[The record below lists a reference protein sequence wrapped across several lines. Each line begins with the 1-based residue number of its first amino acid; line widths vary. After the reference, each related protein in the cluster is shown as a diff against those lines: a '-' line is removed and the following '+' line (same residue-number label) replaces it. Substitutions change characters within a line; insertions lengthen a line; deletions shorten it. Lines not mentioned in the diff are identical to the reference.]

1 MKLKKFEAFVAVFA
15 ITVVFAG
22 LWQFW
27 GDLNKGPKQEQFA
40 AAEPRPT
47 PEDIQSLRRDRKR
60 VAKQQ
65 QAPVKRALKG
75 PGMGQFIV
83 STASSGTWTVPTG
96 ITSIDLLLIGG
107 GGGGASA
114 GDGGAGGGGGSI
126 SRTSYAV
133 TPGAGISYSVG
144 AGGAANSNG
153 SDSTFGALTAGGG
166 QGCVSGQ
173 TGAAGGT
180 GDFAGGDGGDGSAGI
195 AGGGGGG
202 SGGRSAAGND
212 GDDFG
217 AGGAGGTAVTDGGAG
232 GDGDDGSGNPQ
243 AGAAPGG
250 GGGGSGSMVAG
261 GAGAVGYL
269 QIDWSSAPPDA
280 FRPIIEARA
289 RQQRD
294 SMWTFRQSTAGQ
306 EVPLGKFVDETD
318 GVTAL
323 TALTIA
329 NTDIKLQKTGGT
341 TLVSKNSGGAT
352 HISGGR
358 YYAVL
363 DATDTDTI
371 GPMKI
376 TVDVS
381 GALPV
386 EVWCEVLDEAL
397 YDWKYG
403 TTAPGT
409 GTALDAAGVRSA
421 VGLASANLDTQLST
435 IDTVVDSI
443 LVDTAEIGAAGA
455 GLTAVP
461 WNASWDAE
469 VQSEVQ
475 DAIEVNN
482 LDHLV
487 KSAVDTNW
495 STTVHLDSVIGH
507 MADNGTSATFDRTT
521 DSLEA
526 ARDNIGTA
534 GASLSITASVIP
546 NGSGTATAGA
556 ATTITLQT
564 ALGAD
569 DRVIGCEID
578 LTGGTGSGQTR
589 TATDYVNSTQV
600 LTVDR
605 PWTTNPDNTTTY
617 KIRHANSAVETVC
630 KIGAAFTSTAGTEV
644 RCSAW
649 LERNG
654 QIVTTYAASASCTVT
669 FREHGSG
676 TDLFSVTDSA
686 VNAQGIFEVTQAS
699 PAFTSDRLYI
709 ASAAITEGGN
719 VFTSRQPVPVR

>member
-1 MKLKKFEAFVAVFA
+1 MQKLNNKWVMLSSAAVA
-15 ITVVFAG
+15 ITWACVLWIVIPSAERPEWRRVPLEVLRADPPKPQIFEPKDEPQAEQPRDPNVTTTGPVFPTGTTNDSSYGSVAWTNPNNASADDTSYATVVNNDSLTNYLNPAFSPGLGSDEVIDGIEVTVNRKCTGGCVDDTVKLVFGGVVVGTNKSTGAVWTSSDASVTFGGPTDTWGLTPTFADVNTMEVVFAS
-22 LWQFW
+22 QMS
-27 GDLNKGPKQEQFA
+27 DVI
-40 AAEPRPT
+40 
-47 PEDIQSLRRDRKR
+47 D
-60 VAKQQ
+60 
-65 QAPVKRALKG
+65 
-75 PGMGQFIV
+75 
-83 STASSGTWTVPTG
+83 TASVDYITVTIYHHTGTP
-96 ITSIDLLLIGG
+96 D
-107 GGGGASA
+107 
-114 GDGGAGGGGGSI
+114 
-126 SRTSYAV
+126 
-133 TPGAGISYSVG
+133 
-144 AGGAANSNG
+144 
-153 SDSTFGALTAGGG
+153 
-166 QGCVSGQ
+166 
-173 TGAAGGT
+173 
-180 GDFAGGDGGDGSAGI
+180 
-195 AGGGGGG
+195 
-202 SGGRSAAGND
+202 
-212 GDDFG
+212 
-217 AGGAGGTAVTDGGAG
+217 
-232 GDGDDGSGNPQ
+232 
-243 AGAAPGG
+243 
-250 GGGGSGSMVAG
+250 
-261 GAGAVGYL
+261 
-269 QIDWSSAPPDA
+269 PDA
-280 FRPIIEARA
+280 FRAIIEARS
-289 RQQRD
+289 RQQRE
-294 SMWTFRQSTAGQ
+294 SMWTLRQSTSSQ

-435 IDTVVDSI
+435 IDTVVDSN

>member
-1 MKLKKFEAFVAVFA
+1 MQKLNNKWVILSSAAVA
-15 ITVVFAG
+15 ITWACVLWIVIPSAERPEWRRIPLEVFRADPPKPQIFKPQDEPQQEQPRDSNVTTTGPVFPTATTNDSAYGSVAWTNPNNASADDTSYATVVNNDSLTNYLNPAFSPSIASDQDIDGIEVTVNRKCTGGCVDDTVKLVFGGVVVGTNKSTGAVWTSSDASVTFGGPTDTWGLTPTFSDVNTMEVVFAC
-22 LWQFW
+22 QMS
-27 GDLNKGPKQEQFA
+27 DVVE
-40 AAEPRPT
+40 
-47 PEDIQSLRRDRKR
+47 
-60 VAKQQ
+60 
-65 QAPVKRALKG
+65 
-75 PGMGQFIV
+75 
-83 STASSGTWTVPTG
+83 TASVDYITVTIYHHTGTP
-96 ITSIDLLLIGG
+96 I
-107 GGGGASA
+107 
-114 GDGGAGGGGGSI
+114 
-126 SRTSYAV
+126 
-133 TPGAGISYSVG
+133 
-144 AGGAANSNG
+144 
-153 SDSTFGALTAGGG
+153 
-166 QGCVSGQ
+166 
-173 TGAAGGT
+173 
-180 GDFAGGDGGDGSAGI
+180 
-195 AGGGGGG
+195 
-202 SGGRSAAGND
+202 
-212 GDDFG
+212 
-217 AGGAGGTAVTDGGAG
+217 
-232 GDGDDGSGNPQ
+232 
-243 AGAAPGG
+243 
-250 GGGGSGSMVAG
+250 
-261 GAGAVGYL
+261 
-269 QIDWSSAPPDA
+269 PDA
-280 FRPIIEARA
+280 FRAIIEARA
-289 RQQRD
+289 RQQRN
-294 SMWTFRQSTAGQ
+294 SMWTLRQSTAGQ
-306 EVPLGKFVDETD
+306 EVPIGKYVDETD
-318 GVTAL
+318 GITPL

-329 NTDIKLQKTGGT
+329 NTDIKLLPTGAT
-341 TLVSKNSGGAT
+341 SFTNKNSGGGT
-352 HISGGR
+352 HISAGH

-363 DATDTDTI
+363 NATDTATI

-376 TVDVS
+376 IIDMP
-381 GALPV
+381 GALPN

-403 TTAPGT
+403 TTAPGS

-443 LVDTAEIGAAGA
+443 LVDTAEIGTAGA

-495 STTVHLDSVIGH
+495 ATTVHLDSVIGH

-589 TATDYVNSTQV
+589 TATDYVNGTKV

-654 QIVTTYAASASCTVT
+654 QIVTTYAASASCTLT

-709 ASAAITEGGN
+709 ASAVITEGSN
-719 VFTSRQPVPVR
+719 VFTTREPVPVR